1 MGKRKLLLGLFISIP
16 LLFGMAY
23 TDDDAEE
30 PITEEV
36 IEQVCETWTVVKVK
50 WFPEGSLA
58 NEIATYTYNTYWL
71 DYLLL
76 LRAEN
81 GTFEPDRRHNWYVKR
96 CIKGY
101 NEETQRRILWR
112 VVEGKCYWERK
123 AMYDWWLCGFNEYR
137 HPEVVMSYKFWDR
150 QRQVDKCVE
159 LKKGWTAF
167 YWWSGRYKYKN
178 DFIFTEEQKCHS
190 MSWTILSGSN
200 NI

>member
-1 MGKRKLLLGLFISIP
+1 MGKLKLLLGLLITLP

-23 TDDDAEE
+23 TDDDVIQE

-81 GTFEPDRRHNWYVKR
+81 GTFEPGRRHNGYVKR

-101 NEETQRRILWR
+101 NEETQRRILWQ
-112 VVEGKCYWERK
+112 VKGGKCYWEWK
-123 AMYDWWLCGFNEYR
+123 AMYDWWLCGFNEYW
-137 HPEVVMSYKFWDR
+137 HPEVVMNYKFWDWK
-150 QRQVDKCVE
+150 RQVDKCVE

-167 YWWSGRYKYKN
+167 YWWAGRYKYKN
-178 DFIFTEEQKCHS
+178 DFIFTEEQVCH
-190 MSWTILSGSN
+190 
-200 NI
+200 